1 MLSYREYRPPASVA
15 RWIECAWT
23 LRRDGAVSDWRV
35 PPDGCLDILY
45 DRGSG
50 LRVVGA
56 MSTEQ
61 SFDYPDG
68 AWLTGIR
75 FRPGMA
81 RLFLHAS
88 AALFTDVTAPLE
100 DLWPNRAE
108 QLRNRLDDAI
118 SIGDCARILLGAL
131 PVPEGSPDPVQQ
143 AIEALANA
151 GGNMDMDVLAGQAN
165 LSPRQFRRRC
175 PEESGLTPKRLARV
189 LRFRRACRIAELA
202 GRVNWAG
209 IAVDAGYFDQAHFI
223 RDFREFTGAA
233 PTSVFSNT

>member
-1 MLSYREYRPPASVA
+1 MQSYREYRPPASLS

-23 LRRDGAVSDWRV
+23 FRSGMAVSDSRV

-50 LRVVGA
+50 LRVVGT

-61 SFDYPDG
+61 RFDYPDG

-88 AALFTDVTAPLE
+88 PALFTDVTAPLE
-100 DLWPNRAE
+100 DLWPSRAE
-108 QLRNRLDDAI
+108 QLKNCLDDAI
-118 SIGDCARILLGAL
+118 CISDCARILLAAV
-131 PVPEGSPDPVQQ
+131 PVPESSPDPVQK

-151 GGNMDMDVLAGQAN
+151 GGNMDVDVLASHAN

-175 PEESGLTPKRLARV
+175 LEESGLTPKRLGRV
-189 LRFRRACRIAELA
+189 LRFRHACGIAGMA
-202 GRVNWAG
+202 RQANWAD
-209 IAVDAGYFDQAHFI
+209 IAVEAGYFDQAHFI

-233 PTSVFSNT
+233 PMSVFSNT